1 MAKGNTD
8 LDDREVRAAQSM
20 RAVYGADWMV
30 VPRDVKGAAPGT
42 HDFDLTD
49 GLTTVAVEVSTIA
62 DGAVVGDSAGW
73 SQHFPDAAWNIDG
86 LDQGWVI
93 TVQAS
98 GNARKTKQLLGA
110 WLTDLESRNEHA
122 VWSDSWQQH
131 AFTPQG
137 HCPPGFA
144 TLHGMASVGV
154 TSAHVEASLPAG
166 VCTLLIVD
174 DGFTW
179 SPSDDDYIS
188 DFVSEQLAGPH
199 ASDVEKVGRA
209 TADRRAVFLWLHAQS
224 HFDVVRR
231 LDNDLFGGTLTGTGP
246 LDEVWIGRHFVDES
260 VSLWVWRASGGW
272 AQFHLAATDLVD
284 IGAASEGHYRDP
296 GGDANGVPDGEV
308 QPP

>member
-49 GLTTVAVEVSTIA
+49 GSTTVAVEVSTIA
-62 DGAVVGDSAGW
+62 DGAIVGDSAGW

-86 LDQGWVI
+86 LDHGWVI

-98 GNARKTKQLLGA
+98 GNARKTKQSLA
-110 WLTDLESRNEHA
+110 VWLADLESRNEQA

-137 HCPPGFA
+137 HRPPMFA
-144 TLHGMASVGV
+144 TLHAMASVGV
-154 TSAHVEASLPAG
+154 TAAHVEASLPAG
-166 VCTLLIVD
+166 LCALLIVD

-179 SPSDDDYIS
+179 SPSEEDYIS
-188 DFVSEQLAGPH
+188 EFVSAQLAGAH

-209 TADRRAVFLWLHAQS
+209 TADRRALFLWLHAQS

-231 LDNDLFGGTLTGTGP
+231 LDNDLLGGTLTDTGT

-260 VSLWVWRASGGW
+260 VGLYRWRASEGW
-272 AQFHLAATDLVD
+272 AHFQFAATDLVD
-284 IGAASEGHYRDP
+284 IGAASEGHYPAP
-296 GGDANGVPDGEV
+296 GRDANVVPDGEV
-308 QPP
+308 QSP